1 MHLSRGAFSHFM
13 FASLVSRLTR
23 ISHEP
28 SVGTRVC
35 ATSHRGA
42 DSQSAAPRLVSA
54 LARSLAGQS
63 KVSCVEGDVEALLA
77 RMRQRMYPETLPV
90 LASYWL
96 KAVEAS
102 GYGRQHW
109 KEWARL
115 LQQALREELLDGPSR
130 QALVDIQTRIQQ
142 AVFLQGRPPRPRPP
156 RSERVCATLS
166 SDLLQ
171 PYINRLLN
179 EWLSMERGRL
189 LAPKTGGGPPLVTGT
204 ALEGLLVRERL
215 SPRALEMLLQHEPFS
230 PLYVYPADVEIL
242 QDVVLFLLRRTRAC
256 PRRVIPA
263 SLICVAR
270 DSLLPANY
278 REAVHHAF
286 LTRWPRGGEVHV
298 PIRSP
303 QALEILETEPARI
316 GSVLVTMDGRWW
328 EAVRL
333 QTGDSHA
340 VVYRPMGRLRLDY
353 EKGDARLRVPCP
365 ETPLSW
371 SGRIPF
377 PETFEIFGR
386 EWRLSRWELD
396 GKRAWL
402 HLAVSR
408 VLSMTEDARFER
420 WKPASVEMAWSA
432 LEDALASSIVQGSS
446 EPIERLRD
454 SDLIPLGRAIFELA
468 RSLKSRRLEPCEVIE
483 NQLRDIRSLEAQV
496 SLKYGRVPWRIL
508 PPDVQASFFKI
519 RSDRELVE
527 LLNEV
532 FDSLPEQLSAATAAD
547 PRPGKGLTFAFATL
561 RRLTTPFARNYFA
574 GKYLSPLIRLS
585 R

>member
-1 MHLSRGAFSHFM
+1 M

-23 ISHEP
+23 ISPEP

-102 GYGRQHW
+102 GYGRQQW
-109 KEWARL
+109 KELARL

-263 SLICVAR
+263 SLICVAP

-386 EWRLSRWELD
+386 
-396 GKRAWL
+396 
-402 HLAVSR
+402 V
-408 VLSMTEDARFER
+408 TEDARFER

-468 RSLKSRRLEPCEVIE
+468 RSLKSRRIEPCEVIE